1 MAAPDFSLSDRA
13 ALLTG
18 AGRGIGLGIAQAF
31 ASAGCAVAIQ
41 DIDRDAAESEA
52 ENIRKS
58 GGRAIALGGDVHDI
72 DAVPGWVDQT
82 IRQLGGIHIL
92 VNNAAVQSQRSFL
105 EWSPREMEQQLRADL
120 VSPIVLCQ
128 RVVPIMREQ
137 HWGRILNIGSI
148 QGRSGNLSMLPY
160 SMSKVALNGLT
171 TALARHVVKD
181 GITVNLLA
189 PGFFKTL
196 RNAEVF
202 ATPQKEAEA
211 HKWVP
216 VGRAG
221 EPEDIAGIA
230 LALCSPAGSYVTGQI
245 IYVDGGMSSR

>member
-1 MAAPDFSLSDRA
+1 MPVPDFSLSERV

-31 ASAGCAVAIQ
+31 VSTGCAVAIQ
-41 DIDRDAAESEA
+41 DIDRDIAESEA
-52 ENIRKS
+52 DKIRQS

-72 DAVPGWVDQT
+72 DAVPEWVDQT
-82 IRQLGGIHIL
+82 VSQLGGIHIL

-120 VSPIVLCQ
+120 IAPILLCQ
-128 RVVPIMREQ
+128 RVVPIFREQ
-137 HWGRILNIGSI
+137 QWGRILNIGSI
-148 QGRSGNLSMLPY
+148 QGRSGNLNMLPY

-171 TALARHVVKD
+171 MALARHVVKD

-196 RNAEVF
+196 RNADVF

-216 VGRAG
+216 AGRAG
-221 EPEDIAGIA
+221 DPKDIAGIA

-245 IYVDGGMSSR
+245 IYIDGGMSAR